1 MIGSPLRRLSCLRG
15 TGMIGDFTIGIQ
27 ALARGIRLLN
37 QPSVRIYVIIPFCIN
52 LLLFGA
58 LIWYGYSLFQPLVEW
73 MMSFVPGF
81 LDFLQW
87 LIWLFFGVL
96 AVLTVFFT
104 FTPVANIVAA
114 PFNALMAEKIE
125 IHLTGKAPSSGS
137 SFAKMALDAI
147 RSQLGKLLY
156 ILLWALGLFL
166 LSLIP
171 LLNLIAPVL
180 WVIFGSWLLS
190 LEYFDYPM
198 GNHDI
203 VFAEEKRYLRERR
216 GIALGFGGGVMVMTS
231 TPIVNFIAMPV
242 AVAGATLLWVEQL
255 QSRSATH

>member
-1 MIGSPLRRLSCLRG
+1 
-15 TGMIGDFTIGIQ
+15 MIGDISIGIQ
-27 ALARGIRLLN
+27 ALARGVRLLN
-37 QPSVRIYVIIPFCIN
+37 QPGVRIYVLMPFCIN

-96 AVLTVFFT
+96 AALTVFFT

-125 IHLTGKAPSSGS
+125 IHLTGQSPSSDM
-137 SFAKMALDAI
+137 SFATMALASI
-147 RSQLGKLLY
+147 GSQFGKLLY
-156 ILLWALGLFL
+156 IMLWALGLFL
-166 LSLIP
+166 VSLIP
-171 LLNLIAPVL
+171 LVNLVAPVL
-180 WVIFGSWLLS
+180 WVVFGSWLLS

-203 VFAEEKRYLRERR
+203 VFAEEKRRLRERR

-231 TPIVNFIAMPV
+231 IPVINFAAMPV
-242 AVAGATLLWVEQL
+242 AVAAATLLWVEQL
-255 QSRSATH
+255 QAKSTSPDAG